1 MESLL
6 KKSKTRAVAFPPLAL
21 RHPSSGRI
29 AHRPTGS
36 FPPCTGERTEPPFAP
51 RARGPIPACPFG
63 VICPFPFPLAF
74 FFFFP
79 PRGKRYRRK
88 AAGSDPLPS
97 PTRGTKPPAPSPDGV
112 RPPRRAVG
120 RAAAAPGGG
129 GGEPGSA
136 LARFPGLNSP
146 AFGGKIPKPAAAF
159 AGKIPLVALEPKR
172 GE

>member
-74 FFFFP
+74 FFFFLP
-79 PRGKRYRRK
+79 GESGT
-88 AAGSDPLPS
+88 AAKLRDLTLSLPQREERS
-97 PTRGTKPPAPSPDGV
+97 RQPPAPTGSGRPGGQWDG
-112 RPPRRAVG
+112 RLRLP
-120 RAAAAPGGG
+120 GG